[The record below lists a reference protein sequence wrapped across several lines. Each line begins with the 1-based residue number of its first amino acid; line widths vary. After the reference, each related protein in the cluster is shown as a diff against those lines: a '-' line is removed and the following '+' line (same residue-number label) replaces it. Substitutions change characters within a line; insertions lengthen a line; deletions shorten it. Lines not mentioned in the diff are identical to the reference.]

1 MSEGIPGL
9 FARFSS
15 KDNIEVNASM
25 SSAEYNVQFLHT
37 WPRSM
42 EINPKLEY
50 YIMEAKAKM
59 NPQNDKLKY
68 RDEIA
73 TSKKFDSYKNK
84 TKVKIHVDEIKNIFN
99 PRTKMEYISVLCEVR
114 ISRRLNVAEVTLRF
128 SSNDLL
134 PVCKFEKIIPEEP
147 IVVDGL
153 LFFQFKNIS

>member
-1 MSEGIPGL
+1 MNEGTPVL

-25 SSAEYNVQFLHT
+25 SSFEYSVQFLHT

-42 EINPKLEY
+42 EINPTLEHY
-50 YIMEAKAKM
+50 VIEAKSKM
-59 NPQNDKLKY
+59 NPQNEKLKY
-68 RDEIA
+68 KDKIA
-73 TSKKFDSYKNK
+73 TRKKFDSYKNK
-84 TKVKIHVDEIKNIFN
+84 TKVKIHMDEIKNIFT
-99 PRTKMEYISVLCEVR
+99 PRTKVEYVSVLCEVR

-153 LFFQFKNIS
+153 GFFQFQNIS